1 MRLTSGVGSAPED
14 DWAILVLLGT
24 EDVMEL
30 QGEAVQVANVERAKV
45 VVESIVQE
53 CIVDGEVVRCL
64 TGGGLDGCR
73 AFGGSL

>member
-1 MRLTSGVGSAPED
+1 
-14 DWAILVLLGT
+14 
-24 EDVMEL
+24 MEL
-30 QGEAVQVANVERAKV
+30 QGEAVQVTNVERAKV

-53 CIVDGEVVRCL
+53 GIVDGEVVRRL